1 MSEQSIAERAGYY
14 QSMMQPIPGDFPCG
28 KNLEYDPAFI
38 MQIGRA
44 HV

>member
-28 KNLEYDPAFI
+28 KIWNMTRHLLCYR
-38 MQIGRA
+38 QIA
-44 HV
+44 T